1 MELKTVILEFLG
13 KYQQNEVYNAFKF
26 SLVIV
31 WCTVIIHF
39 VKCLLFISYF
49 ITPVRSHYYFFITG

>member
-39 VKCLLFISYF
+39 VKC
-49 ITPVRSHYYFFITG
+49 

>member
-1 MELKTVILEFLG
+1 MFSAKNNILWLMELKTVILEFLG

-39 VKCLLFISYF
+39 VKC
-49 ITPVRSHYYFFITG
+49 